1 MMVQL
6 HDRCLVTSHVAA
18 DCNQMCFKCTLSDNT
33 VLKALQNINKL
44 SRDAITGSGEE
55 KGY

>member
-18 DCNQMCFKCTLSDNT
+18 DCNQMCFKCTLSENT

-44 SRDAITGSGEE
+44 SRDVITGSGEE